1 MKFTFDAKKDVI
13 NSAKHNLSLAE
24 AEHLDWVDMLSW
36 VDDRQDY
43 GEVRQIGLVP
53 MKQRLYV
60 VVFVDK
66 KTERRIISLRK
77 ANLRECERYE
87 QEINQAN

>member
-1 MKFTFDAKKDVI
+1 MKFTFDPKKDAI
-13 NSAKHNLSLAE
+13 NVAKHNLSLAE
-24 AEHLDWVDMLSW
+24 AERLNWVDMLSW
-36 VDDRQDY
+36 VDDRKDY
-43 GEVRQIGLVP
+43 KEIRQIGLVP

-77 ANLRECERYE
+77 ANLREYERYE
-87 QEINQAN
+87 QEIN

>member
-1 MKFTFDAKKDVI
+1 MKFTFDTNKDAI
-13 NSAKHNLSLAE
+13 NIEKHNLSLAE
-24 AEHLDWVDMLSW
+24 AENLDWADMLSW

-87 QEINQAN
+87 QEIN

>member
-1 MKFTFDAKKDVI
+1 MKFTFDTNKDAI
-13 NSAKHNLSLAE
+13 NIEKHNLSLVE
-24 AEHLDWVDMLSW
+24 AKDLEWAYMLSW

-43 GEVRQIGLVP
+43 GEVRQIGLVT

-87 QEINQAN
+87 QEIN

>member
-1 MKFTFDAKKDVI
+1 MKFTFDTNKDAI
-13 NSAKHNLSLAE
+13 NIEKHNLSLAE
-24 AEHLDWVDMLSW
+24 AKDLDWADMLSW

-87 QEINQAN
+87 QEAN

>member
-1 MKFTFDAKKDVI
+1 MKFTFDTNKDAI
-13 NSAKHNLSLAE
+13 NIEKHNLSLAE
-24 AEHLDWVDMLSW
+24 AEHLDWADMLSW
-36 VDDRQDY
+36 LDDRKDY
-43 GEVRQIGLVP
+43 GEIRQIGLVP

-87 QEINQAN
+87 QEFN

>member
-1 MKFTFDAKKDVI
+1 MKFTFDNNKDAI
-13 NSAKHNLSLAE
+13 NIEKHNLSLVDASE
-24 AEHLDWVDMLSW
+24 LDWANMLSW

-87 QEINQAN
+87 QEVN

>member
-1 MKFTFDAKKDVI
+1 MKFTFDTNKDAI
-13 NSAKHNLSLAE
+13 NIEKHNLSLAE
-24 AEHLDWVDMLSW
+24 AKNLDWVDMLSW

-87 QEINQAN
+87 QEIN

>member
-1 MKFTFDAKKDVI
+1 MKFTFDTNKDAI
-13 NSAKHNLSLAE
+13 NLVKHNLSLAE
-24 AEHLDWVDMLSW
+24 AERLDWADMLSW

-43 GEVRQIGLVP
+43 KEVRQIGLVP

-87 QEINQAN
+87 QEID

>member
-1 MKFTFDAKKDVI
+1 MKFTFDTNKDAI
-13 NSAKHNLSLAE
+13 NIEKHNLSLAE
-24 AEHLDWVDMLSW
+24 AKDLDWADMLSW
-36 VDDRQDY
+36 VDNRQDY

-87 QEINQAN
+87 QEIN

>member
-1 MKFTFDAKKDVI
+1 MKFTVDPNKDAI
-13 NSAKHNLSLAE
+13 NLAKHNLSLAE
-24 AEHLDWVDMLSW
+24 AEHLDWIDMLSW

-43 GEVRQIGLVP
+43 KEIRQIGLVP

-87 QEINQAN
+87 QEID

>member
-1 MKFTFDAKKDVI
+1 MKFTFDANKDAI
-13 NSAKHNLSLAE
+13 NLSKHNLPLAE

-77 ANLRECERYE
+77 ANLRECGRYE
-87 QEINQAN
+87 QEIN

>member
-1 MKFTFDAKKDVI
+1 MKFTFDPNKDAI
-13 NSAKHNLSLAE
+13 NLAKHSLSIAD
-24 AEHLDWVDMLSW
+24 AANLDWIDMLSW

-43 GEVRQIGLVP
+43 KEVRQVGLVP

-66 KTERRIISLRK
+66 KTERRIVSLRK
-77 ANLRECERYE
+77 ANQREYERYE
-87 QEINQAN
+87 QEIN

>member
-1 MKFTFDAKKDVI
+1 MKFTFDANKDAI
-13 NSAKHNLSLAE
+13 NLSKHNLSLAE

-87 QEINQAN
+87 QEIN

>member
-1 MKFTFDAKKDVI
+1 
-13 NSAKHNLSLAE
+13 
-24 AEHLDWVDMLSW
+24 MLSW

-43 GEVRQIGLVP
+43 GEVRQIGFVP

-66 KTERRIISLRK
+66 KTERRIISLK

-87 QEINQAN
+87 QETN

>member
-1 MKFTFDAKKDVI
+1 MKFTFDTNKDAI
-13 NSAKHNLSLAE
+13 NLAKHNLSLAE
-24 AEHLDWVDMLSW
+24 AERLDWVDMLSW

-43 GEVRQIGLVP
+43 KEVRQIGLVP

-87 QEINQAN
+87 QETN